1 MDLILKERFLAE
13 KLRKLQT
20 KCNDLYSK
28 IRYWEENMPSRL
40 YNTEYYIELKNEYG
54 DVCQKIYQISMEIN
68 KIQLKFCEQ
77 QKKK

>member
-28 IRYWEENMPSRL
+28 MRYWEENMPSTL
-40 YNTEYYIELKNEYG
+40 YTTEYYIELKKEYNN
-54 DVCQKIYQISMEIN
+54 VCQNIYQTSMEIN
-68 KIQLKFCEQ
+68 KIQSKICKQ
-77 QKKK
+77 QKQK